1 MLEKYY
7 KYKLDY
13 RDYLILI
20 KCGSFYECID
30 TDAFIINKITNY
42 KLKRLSN
49 TFKAGFPINTLDKV
63 IDKLFDENINYIIVD
78 NEITEIKEFDNNTY
92 SNYNFND
99 KDIFYNSIRIERII
113 KSLNDNLTNKDF
125 TNVLNKI
132 ENIIKDKL

>member
-20 KCGSFYECID
+20 KCGNFYECID
-30 TDAFIINKITNY
+30 TDAFILNKIMGY

-49 TFKAGFPINTLDKV
+49 TFKAGFPINSLDKV
-63 IDKLFDENINYIIVD
+63 IDKLFNENINYIIVD
-78 NEITEIKEFDNNTY
+78 NEIIEIKEFDNNTY

-99 KDIFYNSIRIERII
+99 KDIFYNSLRIERII
-113 KSLNDNLTNKDF
+113 NYLNDNINNDINDILD
-125 TNVLNKI
+125 KI
-132 ENIIKDKL
+132 ENIIKDEL